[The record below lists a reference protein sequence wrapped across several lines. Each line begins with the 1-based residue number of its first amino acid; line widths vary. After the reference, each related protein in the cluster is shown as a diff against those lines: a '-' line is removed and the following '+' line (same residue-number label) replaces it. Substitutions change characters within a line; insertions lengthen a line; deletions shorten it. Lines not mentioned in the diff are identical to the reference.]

1 VDILLLWNPDVWFVN
16 IYLFKK
22 KFLGDEMKKLL
33 AVLLIMLTTTI
44 FLWQC
49 APERTEPLSSKM
61 KNVIETFPDSSIGMG
76 YINIEAMQESPF
88 FSMMEKN
95 WHKSPMHSEEYQEFM
110 DATGLDIRKDI
121 NQIYF
126 SLIPGAIE
134 EKPEFLTLVM
144 GKFDPEK
151 ITDYLLSKDEDKE
164 ITEQT
169 FEGYKIFLLDEDHVS
184 FSIVDNNRMIAG
196 SPHLIE
202 NWLDGL
208 KQEKQGKINRAML
221 ERINSLKYKNDAWFT
236 LNTEP
241 MIGKMLD
248 ELDERGEGERLAG
261 LKSVQNLN
269 FSMQVNDEMKFS
281 GIGNFSDEEKAKLF
295 HDALKGFVAT
305 AKLSLSEDRDAVDV
319 LNKIDIDTKGDQVM
333 VNFKMSKSDVEKLLE
348 KRRRIAS
355 R

>member
-1 VDILLLWNPDVWFVN
+1 
-16 IYLFKK
+16 
-22 KFLGDEMKKLL
+22 MKKLL
-33 AVLLIMLTTTI
+33 TVLLVFLTTAT

-49 APERTEPLSSKM
+49 APERTKPLSGEM
-61 KNVIETFPDSSIGMG
+61 KNVIATFPESSIGMG
-76 YINIEAMQESPF
+76 YANIEAMRESPF

-95 WHKSPMHSEEYQEFM
+95 WHKGPIHSEEYQEFM
-110 DATGLDIRKDI
+110 DATGLDLRKDI

-126 SLIPGAIE
+126 SLVPGATQ

-151 ITDYLLSKDEDKE
+151 ITDYLLSKDEDQE

-169 FEGYKIFLLDEDHVS
+169 FEDYKIFLLDEDHVS

-196 SPHLIE
+196 SPDLVQS
-202 NWLDGL
+202 WLSGL
-208 KQEKQGKINRAML
+208 KNENQGKINPAML
-221 ERINSLKYKNDAWFT
+221 DRIKSLKYKNDAWFT

-248 ELDERGEGERLAG
+248 KLEERGEGERLAG

-269 FSMQVNDEMKFS
+269 FCMKVNDEIKFS
-281 GIGNFSDEEKAKLF
+281 GMGNFSDDEKAKLF
-295 HDALKGFVAT
+295 SDALKGFVAT

-319 LNKIDIDTKGDQVM
+319 LNKIDIDTRGNQVM
-333 VNFKMSKSDVEKLLE
+333 VNFKMNKADVEKLLE
-348 KRRRIAS
+348 KRRRIAI